1 MLGTPIPSSQRLID
15 GVLKPVNWLE
25 TKLVVEYGPGVG
37 SITTEILR
45 RMQPETT
52 LLAIETNAD
61 FVEYLGSTVSD
72 PRLRVVHGSAE
83 QTEALLARVH
93 SSPADCIISGIP
105 FSTMP
110 RASRESILQITHN
123 ALRPKGQFLVYQYS
137 QRIFPSLKKFFGEVR
152 RDFLM
157 AKMIP
162 MWLFNCSRC

>member
-15 GVLKPVNWLE
+15 GVLSPVNWSE

-45 RMQPETT
+45 RMQPNAT
-52 LLAIETNAD
+52 LLAIDTNAD
-61 FVEYLGSTVSD
+61 FVDFLGNAVDD

-83 QTEALLARVH
+83 QTGALLARTH
-93 SSPADCIISGIP
+93 SGPADCIISGIP

-110 RASRESILQITHN
+110 RACRENILDVTHS
-123 ALRPKGQFLVYQYS
+123 ALRPQGQFLVYQYS
-137 QRIFPSLKKFFGEVR
+137 QRIFPSLKKIFAHVR
-152 RDFLM
+152 RDFMM

-162 MWLFNCSRC
+162 VWLFRCSRR

>member
-15 GVLKPVNWLE
+15 GVLRPVSWEQARLI
-25 TKLVVEYGPGVG
+25 VEFGPGVG

-45 RMQPETT
+45 RMQPEAT
-52 LLAIETNAD
+52 LLAIETNAEFVD
-61 FVEYLGSTVSD
+61 FLANAVDD

-83 QTEALLARVH
+83 QTGALLARMH
-93 SSPADCIISGIP
+93 AGAADCVISGIP

-110 RASRESILQITHN
+110 RASRENILEVTHN
-123 ALRPKGQFLVYQYS
+123 AMRPHGQFLVYQYS

-157 AKMIP
+157 VKMIP
-162 MWLFNCSRC
+162 IWLFNCSRG